1 VADGRP
7 VRLDLSRPRA
17 YGELFQT
24 SLRIFGR
31 HADVLLTLALVLV
44 APVSLVVDGI
54 WGGALSSGVDA
65 KPSLASQAVSAAA
78 SVFLILPL
86 VTASNA
92 LVVRDLGAGT
102 APRGVGRALQGGA
115 RVFPRVLGA
124 VVLYAI
130 AVLAGC
136 VLLLIPGIWLA
147 IRCYFA
153 IQAAT
158 LEGDQPGAAMRHSAD
173 LVQGHWWRTF
183 GYLLATGLLLGVA
196 GSFATTAFAASGS
209 GALFVAGTAVVES
222 IVVSLTAIFAT
233 LLYYDLRARRGR
245 AAPAPADTM
254 AP

>member
-1 VADGRP
+1 VADARP

-24 SLRIFGR
+24 TLQVFGR
-31 HADVLLTLALVLV
+31 HADILLTLALVLV
-44 APVSLVVDGI
+44 APVTLLVDGV
-54 WGGALSSGVDA
+54 WGGALANGVDA
-65 KPSLASQAVSAAA
+65 SPSVASQAVSAAV
-78 SVFLILPL
+78 SVFLVLPL

-92 LVVRDLGAGT
+92 LVVRDLGGGT
-102 APRGVGRALQGGA
+102 APRAVGGVLRAGA

-136 VLLLIPGIWLA
+136 VLFLVPGIWLA

-153 IQAAT
+153 AQAAA
-158 LEGDQPGAAMRHSAD
+158 LDGDAPSAALRRSAD
-173 LVQGHWWRTF
+173 LVQGQWWRTC
-183 GYLLATGLLLGVA
+183 GYLLGTALLLGVA

-209 GALFVAGTAVVES
+209 GALFVAGTAVIES
-222 IVVSLTAIFAT
+222 IVICLTAIFAT
-233 LLYYDLRARRGR
+233 LLYYDLRVRSGR
-245 AAPAPADTM
+245 APTAPADTM

>member
-1 VADGRP
+1 MADARP

-24 SLRIFGR
+24 TLQVFGR

-44 APVSLVVDGI
+44 APVTLLVDGV
-54 WGGALSSGVDA
+54 WGGALANGVDA
-65 KPSLASQAVSAAA
+65 KPSVASQAVSAVA
-78 SVFLILPL
+78 SIFLVLPL

-92 LVVRDLGAGT
+92 LVVRDLGDGT
-102 APRGVGRALQGGA
+102 APPDVGRALGAGA
-115 RVFPRVLGA
+115 RAFPRVLGA

-130 AVLAGC
+130 AVFAGC
-136 VLLLIPGIWLA
+136 VLFVVPGIWLG

-153 IQAAT
+153 VQAAT
-158 LEGDQPGAAMRHSAD
+158 LDGDRPSAAMRRSAD

-183 GYLLATGLLLGVA
+183 GYLLGTVLLLGVG

-222 IVVSLTAIFAT
+222 IVISLAAIFAT
-233 LLYYDLRARRGR
+233 LLYYDLRARSGR
-245 AAPAPADTM
+245 APTAGADTM

>member
-7 VRLDLSRPRA
+7 PRLDLSRPRA

-24 SLRIFGR
+24 TLQVFGR

-44 APVSLVVDGI
+44 APVTLVVDGI
-54 WGGALSSGVDA
+54 WGGALANGADA
-65 KPSLASQAVSAAA
+65 RPSLAAQAVSAAA
-78 SVFLILPL
+78 SVFFVLPL

-92 LVVRDLGAGT
+92 LVVRDLGGGSAPGDLRRVLSAGLRT
-102 APRGVGRALQGGA
+102 
-115 RVFPRVLGA
+115 FPRVLGA
-124 VVLYAI
+124 VLLYAI

-136 VLLLIPGIWLA
+136 VLLIVPGIWIA

-153 IQAAT
+153 VQAAA
-158 LEGDQPGAAMRHSAD
+158 LEGDPPAAAMRRSAE
-173 LVQGHWWRTF
+173 LVQGQWWRIF
-183 GYLLATGLLLGVA
+183 GYLLGTALLFGVA

-233 LLYYDLRARRGR
+233 LLYYDLRVRRDR
-245 AAPAPADTM
+245 AAPAGADTM